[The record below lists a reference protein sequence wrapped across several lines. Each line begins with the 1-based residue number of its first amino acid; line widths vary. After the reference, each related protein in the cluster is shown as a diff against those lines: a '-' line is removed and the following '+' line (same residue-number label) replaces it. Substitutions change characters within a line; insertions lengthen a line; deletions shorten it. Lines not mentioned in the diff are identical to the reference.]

1 MAGVKESRY
10 SRQEFLPMVGPAGQ
24 EKLALAKVLIVGCGA
39 LGSNLT
45 NLAGRAGFGKL
56 VLVDSDLPELSNLQR
71 QVLFDEADV
80 REGRPKALALA
91 ARMRQINSEISY
103 EPHVARVDGSNMAD
117 FLAGVDLVLD
127 GTDNMETRQVID
139 RACLGQGIPW
149 VYGGVVGAQGN
160 VMTMRP
166 GFGPCLRCLYP
177 ELPEPGMLPTA
188 DTYGILNSAPA
199 IIAALQVTKAMKLL
213 IEGVQPQ
220 RNYDELLHVELW
232 NLAFRQM
239 RIDRDEN
246 CDYCKGQGK

>member
-1 MAGVKESRY
+1 MVAVKEGRY
-10 SRQEFLPMVGPAGQ
+10 SRQVFLPMVGPAGQ
-24 EKLALAKVLIVGCGA
+24 EKLACAKVLILGCGA

-45 NLAGRAGFGKL
+45 NFAGRAGFGKL
-56 VLVDSDLPELSNLQR
+56 VLVDSDVPELSNLQR

-103 EPHVARVDGSNMAD
+103 EPHVVRVDENNISD
-117 FLAGVDLVLD
+117 FLAGVDMVLD

-166 GFGPCLRCLYP
+166 GMGPCLRCLYP

-188 DTYGILNSAPA
+188 DTYGILNGAPA

-213 IEGVQPQ
+213 IEGVDRQ

-239 RIDRDEN
+239 RIDKDEN